1 MVYRPQV
8 VRCRLKTGGK
18 SIEQIKES
26 HKGQGLVYRD
36 FESLQQMYDAF
47 SGLIVELSLWEYD
60 NHESYHLESWKPE
73 DDEKVMMGVYYAEQ
87 THPFPRYKNDFE
99 KFKVDWEA
107 KKYECEGA
115 SLVFEPADVEE
126 LENHLRRSSFVL
138 TAYLI

>member
-1 MVYRPQV
+1 MFYRPKV

-73 DDEKVMMGVYYAEQ
+73 DD
-87 THPFPRYKNDFE
+87 
-99 KFKVDWEA
+99 
-107 KKYECEGA
+107 KKSYDGR
-115 SLVFEPADVEE
+115 L
-126 LENHLRRSSFVL
+126 LRRANASVPSIQERFWKVQSGL
-138 TAYLI
+138 GSKGI

>member
-1 MVYRPQV
+1 MFYRPKL

-18 SIEQIKES
+18 SIEQIKEL

-60 NHESYHLESWKPE
+60 NHENYHLESWKPE
-73 DDEKVMMGVYYAEQ
+73 DDKKVMMGVYCAEQ

-99 KFKVDWEA
+99 KFKADWEA
-107 KKYECEGA
+107 KEYECEGA
-115 SLVFEPADVEE
+115 SLVFAPEDVEE
-126 LENHLRRSSFVL
+126 LETICEEVPSS
-138 TAYLI
+138 